1 MTGTNGASP
10 LHVHQA
16 AFEGPLDLLYYLIRK
31 HELMISE
38 ISLAVIADEFVAHVE
53 AADLP
58 DLSVAGGFLVIAST
72 LMYLKSKHLLP
83 PDEEVPVDP
92 DQEGRVGPLLLQL
105 ADYEKLR
112 EVVRDLASAE
122 DRSRASFPR
131 PLTQEL
137 ARRLEQIAEQEPF
150 IDVSAFE
157 LLKAMR
163 RIQEFAYPS
172 VREVVKQEIK
182 LEDKIE
188 ELFAIVRVRLK
199 ASLTQLIRRS
209 RSTMEAVVFFLA
221 ALELARQKALRIQQ
235 AQPFGEIEVTLRNG

>member
-1 MTGTNGASP
+1 
-10 LHVHQA
+10 
-16 AFEGPLDLLYYLIRK
+16 
-31 HELMISE
+31 
-38 ISLAVIADEFVAHVE
+38 
-53 AADLP
+53 
-58 DLSVAGGFLVIAST
+58 
-72 LMYLKSKHLLP
+72 
-83 PDEEVPVDP
+83 
-92 DQEGRVGPLLLQL
+92 
-105 ADYEKLR
+105 
-112 EVVRDLASAE
+112 
-122 DRSRASFPR
+122 
-131 PLTQEL
+131 
-137 ARRLEQIAEQEPF
+137 RLEQIAEQEPF